1 MRFVE
6 ALLKPTVT
14 AMSFVGKTGW
24 MALLWLM
31 STAMVAQST
40 LVGFVKDGD
49 TGEPMFSAS
58 VMVDG
63 TTQGVMTDFDG
74 RFSINVESL
83 PVTLNVSFIG
93 YSLKQVQV
101 TQANQRIEVKLIP
114 DQVLIETAE
123 VVGERISDKQKQAPL
138 TVETMDALAIKEAPT
153 GSFYEGLGN
162 LKGVD
167 LTSASLGFKIV
178 NTRGFNSTSPV
189 RSLQLIDGVDNQSPG
204 LNFSLGNFLGA
215 PDLDVKTVEIVAG
228 ASSAYFG
235 PGAFNGVINM
245 ETKDPFVFDGLSAS
259 YRMGERNLN
268 EWGFRWAES
277 FDNEDGDAV
286 FAYKINAF
294 AFSAYDWEANNYGPI
309 DGSDVDASNPGRFDA
324 VNIYGDEYRGTM
336 DFAADVTDTKRGLG
350 TFFRTGYKEED
361 IVDYNTN
368 NLKLSLSGH
377 WRLQPDKKYESPE
390 LIYGFNMGRGTTVY
404 QGDNRFSL
412 RDIEFYQH
420 KVELRKKGDWFIR
433 AYRTSEDAGNSY
445 DPYATALR
453 IQDSIRPDND
463 WRDLYV
469 DYWTDS
475 IIPVLDETYPPFGLT
490 GDSTAVGVIFGDT
503 IWVPTSGYIQEDV
516 DAWYAENGEQLNE
529 WHNMVAGWTNSGQS
543 TVPGIDYNP
552 LGGGT
557 AGSAQFNDL
566 FQYFTTRKNNPEERG
581 TRFFDES
588 SLIHVHGEKIFKP
601 WWADEIRLG
610 ANVRRYTP
618 DSDGT
623 IFSDTNGRVITN
635 QEFGIYTG
643 IKRRFLE
650 DKLITTATIRMDKN
664 ENFPYVFSPAAS
676 LVWTP
681 NPENFLRISVSSAL
695 RNPTLA
701 DQFLFLDVG
710 PATLVGN
717 LLGDDGLT
725 SLETFD
731 DYRNSS
737 EGLDIGLDRSII
749 EDNRF
754 AIDPIRPEQ
763 VRTVEVGYRTT
774 LWESLYLDMNAY
786 RSWYT
791 DFIGY
796 IVALDVEFWESGL
809 LENSLKSVD
818 VYRYAANSLNQVQTQ
833 GASLGFNYFLDDNF
847 TVNGNYSWNKLVKT
861 DEDDPIIPAFN
872 TPEHKFNMG
881 LTARGLSAKDKDTW
895 GFGINYRWVQGFV
908 FEGSPQ
914 FTGFVPSYDL
924 MDTQVNYKFDAHGL
938 TVKAGASNLLRNE
951 HIETYGG
958 PTVGRLAYL
967 SLALDVN

>member
-6 ALLKPTVT
+6 ALLKTNATPI
-14 AMSFVGKTGW
+14 SRKTGW
-24 MALLWLM
+24 MVLIWLM
-31 STAMVAQST
+31 STTMVAQST

-63 TTQGVMTDFDG
+63 TSQGVMTDFDG
-74 RFSINVESL
+74 RFSINVASL

-114 DQVLIETAE
+114 DQILIETAE

-245 ETKDPFVFDGLSAS
+245 ETKDPFVFEGLSAS

-277 FDNEDGDAV
+277 IENEDGDAV

-324 VNIYGDEYRGTM
+324 VNIYGDEYRGIM
-336 DFAADVTDTKRGLG
+336 DFSEDVTDTKRGLG

-529 WHNMVAGWTNSGQS
+529 WHSMVAGWANSGQS

-643 IKRRFLE
+643 IKRHFLE

-681 NPENFLRISVSSAL
+681 NPENFLRVSVSSAL

-725 SLETFD
+725 SLETFE

-774 LWESLYLDMNAY
+774 LGESLYLDMNAY

-809 LENSLKSVD
+809 LENSLKTVD

-833 GASLGFNYFLDDNF
+833 GTSLGFNYFLDDNF

-872 TPEHKFNMG
+872 TPEHKFNVG
-881 LTARGLSAKDKDTW
+881 LTARGLSAKNKDTW

-967 SLALDVN
+967 SLSLDVN

>member
-1 MRFVE
+1 MRPLV
-6 ALLKPTVT
+6 ALLNPVRV
-14 AMSFVGKTGW
+14 ASIVGKTTCLALIW
-24 MALLWLM
+24 MM
-31 STAMVAQST
+31 SIAMVAQTT

-63 TTQGVMTDFDG
+63 TSQGVMTDFDG
-74 RFSINVESL
+74 RFSINVASL

-101 TQANQRIEVKLIP
+101 TQANQRINVKLIP

-153 GSFYEGLGN
+153 GNFYEGLGN

-277 FDNEDGDAV
+277 FDNKDGDAV

-294 AFSAYDWEANNYGPI
+294 AFSAYDWEATNYGPV
-309 DGSDVDASNPGRFDA
+309 DGSFVDASNPGRFDA
-324 VNIYGDEYRGTM
+324 VNIYGDEYSSPLDYSG
-336 DFAADVTDTKRGLG
+336 DNSVNARGLG
-350 TFFRTGYKEED
+350 TIYRTGYKEVD
-361 IVDYNTN
+361 LVDYNTD
-368 NLKLSLSGH
+368 NLKVSLSGH

-453 IQDSIRPDND
+453 MQDSLRS
-463 WRDLYV
+463 
-469 DYWTDS
+469 DYNWSKVYYGYWIDS
-475 IIPVLDETYPPFGLT
+475 IAPQVNATYPQLEIIRYDTLWIVPP
-490 GDSTAVGVIFGDT
+490 DIFT
-503 IWVPTSGYIQEDV
+503 LVPVAGYPEGAEEQ
-516 DAWYAENGEQLNE
+516 WYADNADNLQL
-529 WHNMVAGWTNSGQS
+529 WHDEVQAWTN
-543 TVPGIDYNP
+543 N
-552 LGGGT
+552 GT
-557 AGSAQFNDL
+557 AGLADVATDPLGFAAPGSPEFQTLFNDL
-566 FQYFTTRKNNPEERG
+566 TSRKNNEEEGG

-588 SLIHVHGEKIFKP
+588 SLVHVHGEKIFKP

-610 ANVRRYTP
+610 ANARRYTP

-623 IFSDTNGRVITN
+623 IFEDTNGRVITN
-635 QEFGIYTG
+635 QEIGLYTG
-643 IKRRFLE
+643 IKRHFLE
-650 DKLITTATIRMDKN
+650 DKLIATATVRADKN
-664 ENFPYVFSPAAS
+664 QNFRWVVSPAAS

-681 NPENFLRISVSSAL
+681 TATDFIRLSFSSAL

-701 DQFLFLDVG
+701 DQYLFLDVG

-717 LLGDDGLT
+717 LNGAQDLVT
-725 SLETFD
+725 VSSFI

-737 EGLDIGLDRSII
+737 SGSNIGFNLDTLVYFDIAPLQ
-749 EDNRF
+749 
-754 AIDPIRPEQ
+754 PEQ
-763 VRTVEVGYRTT
+763 VRTVEAGYRTT
-774 LWESLYLDMNAY
+774 IGEKLYLDANY
-786 RSWYT
+786 YFSWYT
-791 DFIGY
+791 NFIGY
-796 IVALDVEFWESGL
+796 NLGLDLLFENPSFPEFITG
-809 LENSLKSVD
+809 VD

-847 TVNGNYSWNKLVKT
+847 TLNGNYSWNKLVKT

-872 TPEHKFNMG
+872 TPEHKYNVG

-924 MDTQVNYKFDAHGL
+924 MDAQMNYKFDARGL

-958 PTVGRLAYL
+958 PTVGRLAYVSL
-967 SLALDVN
+967 SIDVN

>member
-1 MRFVE
+1 MRFVD
-6 ALLKPTVT
+6 AFLIPAARTT
-14 AMSFVGKTGW
+14 SFVGKAGW
-24 MALLWLM
+24 MLVLWAM
-31 STAMVAQST
+31 STAMVAQTT

-63 TTQGVMTDFDG
+63 TSQGVMTDFDG
-74 RFSINVESL
+74 RFSINVASL

-101 TQANQRIEVKLIP
+101 TKANQRIDVKLIP

-268 EWGFRWAES
+268 EWGFRWADVFEN
-277 FDNEDGDAV
+277 DEGDAV

-294 AFSAYDWEANNYGPI
+294 AFSAYDWEATNYGPV
-309 DGSDVDASNPGRFDA
+309 DGSFVDASNPGRFDA
-324 VNIYGDEYRGTM
+324 VNIYGDEYSSPLDYSG
-336 DFAADVTDTKRGLG
+336 DNSVNARGLG
-350 TFFRTGYKEED
+350 TIYRTGYKEID
-361 IVDYNTN
+361 LVDYNTD
-368 NLKLSLSGH
+368 NLKVSLSGH

-453 IQDSIRPDND
+453 MQDSLRS
-463 WRDLYV
+463 
-469 DYWTDS
+469 DYNWSKVYYGYWIDS
-475 IIPVLDETYPPFGLT
+475 IAPQVNATYPQLEIIRYDTLWIVPP
-490 GDSTAVGVIFGDT
+490 DIFT
-503 IWVPTSGYIQEDV
+503 LVPVAGYPEGAEEQ
-516 DAWYAENGEQLNE
+516 WYADNANNLQLWHEQVE
-529 WHNMVAGWTNSGQS
+529 AWTN
-543 TVPGIDYNP
+543 N
-552 LGGGT
+552 GT
-557 AGSAQFNDL
+557 AGLADVAADPLGFAAPGSPEFETLFNDL
-566 FQYFTTRKNNPEERG
+566 TSRKNNEEEGG

-588 SLIHVHGEKIFKP
+588 SLVHVHGEKIFKP

-610 ANVRRYTP
+610 ANARRYTP

-623 IFSDTNGRVITN
+623 IFEDTNGRVITN
-635 QEFGIYTG
+635 QEIGLYTG
-643 IKRRFLE
+643 IKRHFLE
-650 DKLITTATIRMDKN
+650 DKLIATATVRADKN
-664 ENFPYVFSPAAS
+664 QNFRWVVSPAAS

-681 NPENFLRISVSSAL
+681 TPTDFIRLSFSSAL

-701 DQFLFLDVG
+701 DQYLFLDVG

-717 LLGDDGLT
+717 LNGAQDLVT
-725 SLETFD
+725 VSSFI

-737 EGLDIGLDRSII
+737 SGSNIGFNLDTLVYFDIAPLQ
-749 EDNRF
+749 
-754 AIDPIRPEQ
+754 PEQ
-763 VRTVEVGYRTT
+763 VRTVEAGYRTT
-774 LWESLYLDMNAY
+774 LGEKLYLDANY
-786 RSWYT
+786 YFSWYT
-791 DFIGY
+791 NFIGY
-796 IVALDVEFWESGL
+796 NLGLDLLFENPSFPEFITG
-809 LENSLKSVD
+809 VD

-847 TVNGNYSWNKLVKT
+847 TLNGNYSWNKLVKT

-872 TPEHKFNMG
+872 TPEHKYNVG

-924 MDTQVNYKFDAHGL
+924 LDAQVNYKFDAQGL

-958 PTVGRLAYL
+958 PTVGRLAYISL
-967 SLALDVN
+967 SLDVN

>member
-6 ALLKPTVT
+6 ALLKTNATPI
-14 AMSFVGKTGW
+14 SGKTGW
-24 MALLWLM
+24 MVLIWLM
-31 STAMVAQST
+31 STTMVAQST

-63 TTQGVMTDFDG
+63 TSQGVMTDFDG
-74 RFSINVESL
+74 RFSINVASL

-114 DQVLIETAE
+114 DQILIETAE

-245 ETKDPFVFDGLSAS
+245 ETKDPFVFEGLSAS

-277 FDNEDGDAV
+277 IENEDGDAV

-324 VNIYGDEYRGTM
+324 VNIYGDEYRGIM
-336 DFAADVTDTKRGLG
+336 DFAEDVTDTKRGLG

-529 WHNMVAGWTNSGQS
+529 WHSMVAGWANSGQS

-643 IKRRFLE
+643 IKRHFLE

-681 NPENFLRISVSSAL
+681 NPENFLRVSVSSAL

-725 SLETFD
+725 SLETFE

-774 LWESLYLDMNAY
+774 LGESLYLDMNAY

-809 LENSLKSVD
+809 LENSLKTVD

-833 GASLGFNYFLDDNF
+833 GTSLGFNYFLDDNF

-872 TPEHKFNMG
+872 TPEHKFNVG
-881 LTARGLSAKDKDTW
+881 LTARGLSAKNKDSW

>member
-6 ALLKPTVT
+6 ALLKTNATPI
-14 AMSFVGKTGW
+14 SGKTGW
-24 MALLWLM
+24 MVLIWLM
-31 STAMVAQST
+31 STTMVAQST

-63 TTQGVMTDFDG
+63 TSQGVMTDFDG
-74 RFSINVESL
+74 RFSISVASL

-114 DQVLIETAE
+114 DQILIETAE

-245 ETKDPFVFDGLSAS
+245 ETKDPFVFEGLSAS

-277 FDNEDGDAV
+277 IENEDGDAV

-324 VNIYGDEYRGTM
+324 VNIYGDEYRGIM
-336 DFAADVTDTKRGLG
+336 DFAEDVTDTKRGLG

-529 WHNMVAGWTNSGQS
+529 WHSMVAGWANSGQS

-643 IKRRFLE
+643 IKRHFLE

-681 NPENFLRISVSSAL
+681 NPENFLRVSVSSAL

-725 SLETFD
+725 SLETFE

-774 LWESLYLDMNAY
+774 LGESLYLDMNAY

-809 LENSLKSVD
+809 LENSLKTVD

-833 GASLGFNYFLDDNF
+833 GTSLGFNYFLDDNF

-872 TPEHKFNMG
+872 TPEHKFNVG

>member
-6 ALLKPTVT
+6 ALLKPTAA

-31 STAMVAQST
+31 STAMVAQTT

-74 RFSINVESL
+74 RFSINVASL

-245 ETKDPFVFDGLSAS
+245 ETKDPFVFGGLSAS

-309 DGSDVDASNPGRFDA
+309 DESEVDASNPGRFDA

-336 DFAADVTDTKRGLG
+336 DFADDVTDTKRGLG

-368 NLKLSLSGH
+368 NLKLSLSG
-377 WRLQPDKKYESPE
+377 
-390 LIYGFNMGRGTTVY
+390 
-404 QGDNRFSL
+404 
-412 RDIEFYQH
+412 
-420 KVELRKKGDWFIR
+420 R
-433 AYRTSEDAGNSY
+433 ALS
-445 DPYATALR
+445 
-453 IQDSIRPDND
+453 
-463 WRDLYV
+463 
-469 DYWTDS
+469 
-475 IIPVLDETYPPFGLT
+475 TYF
-490 GDSTAVGVIFGDT
+490 
-503 IWVPTSGYIQEDV
+503 
-516 DAWYAENGEQLNE
+516 
-529 WHNMVAGWTNSGQS
+529 
-543 TVPGIDYNP
+543 
-552 LGGGT
+552 
-557 AGSAQFNDL
+557 
-566 FQYFTTRKNNPEERG
+566 R
-581 TRFFDES
+581 
-588 SLIHVHGEKIFKP
+588 
-601 WWADEIRLG
+601 
-610 ANVRRYTP
+610 
-618 DSDGT
+618 
-623 IFSDTNGRVITN
+623 
-635 QEFGIYTG
+635 
-643 IKRRFLE
+643 
-650 DKLITTATIRMDKN
+650 
-664 ENFPYVFSPAAS
+664 
-676 LVWTP
+676 
-681 NPENFLRISVSSAL
+681 
-695 RNPTLA
+695 
-701 DQFLFLDVG
+701 FLFL
-710 PATLVGN
+710 L
-717 LLGDDGLT
+717 
-725 SLETFD
+725 
-731 DYRNSS
+731 
-737 EGLDIGLDRSII
+737 
-749 EDNRF
+749 
-754 AIDPIRPEQ
+754 
-763 VRTVEVGYRTT
+763 
-774 LWESLYLDMNAY
+774 
-786 RSWYT
+786 
-791 DFIGY
+791 
-796 IVALDVEFWESGL
+796 
-809 LENSLKSVD
+809 
-818 VYRYAANSLNQVQTQ
+818 
-833 GASLGFNYFLDDNF
+833 
-847 TVNGNYSWNKLVKT
+847 
-861 DEDDPIIPAFN
+861 
-872 TPEHKFNMG
+872 
-881 LTARGLSAKDKDTW
+881 
-895 GFGINYRWVQGFV
+895 
-908 FEGSPQ
+908 
-914 FTGFVPSYDL
+914 
-924 MDTQVNYKFDAHGL
+924 
-938 TVKAGASNLLRNE
+938 
-951 HIETYGG
+951 
-958 PTVGRLAYL
+958 
-967 SLALDVN
+967 

>member
-6 ALLKPTVT
+6 AFLKTNAT
-14 AMSFVGKTGW
+14 LISGKTGW
-24 MALLWLM
+24 MVLIWLM
-31 STAMVAQST
+31 STTMVAQST

-63 TTQGVMTDFDG
+63 TSQGVMTDFDG
-74 RFSINVESL
+74 RFSINVASL

-114 DQVLIETAE
+114 DQILIETAE

-245 ETKDPFVFDGLSAS
+245 ETKDPFVFEGLSAS

-277 FDNEDGDAV
+277 IENEDGDAV

-324 VNIYGDEYRGTM
+324 VNIYGDEYRGIM
-336 DFAADVTDTKRGLG
+336 DFSEDVTDSKRGLG
-350 TFFRTGYKEED
+350 NFFRTGYKEED

-516 DAWYAENGEQLNE
+516 DAWYAENGEQLND
-529 WHNMVAGWTNSGQS
+529 WHSMVAGWANSGQS

-557 AGSAQFNDL
+557 VGSAQFNDL

-650 DKLITTATIRMDKN
+650 DKVITTATIRMDKN

-681 NPENFLRISVSSAL
+681 NPENFLRVSVSSAL

-725 SLETFD
+725 SLETFE

-774 LWESLYLDMNAY
+774 LGESLYLDMNAY

-809 LENSLKSVD
+809 LENSLKTVD

-833 GASLGFNYFLDDNF
+833 GTSLGFNYFLDDNF

-872 TPEHKFNMG
+872 TPEHKFNVG

-914 FTGFVPSYDL
+914 FTGVVPSYDL
-924 MDTQVNYKFDAHGL
+924 MDAQVNYKFDAHGL

-967 SLALDVN
+967 SLSLDVN

>member
-1 MRFVE
+1 MRRFAALQLSIDAASRGLQAVLF
-6 ALLKPTVT
+6 ALLFSASTV
-14 AMSFVGKTGW
+14 AM
-24 MALLWLM
+24 
-31 STAMVAQST
+31 AQTT
-40 LVGFVKDGD
+40 LVGFVKDGE

-74 RFSINVESL
+74 RFSINVSAL
-83 PVTLNVSFIG
+83 PVTLNITFIG
-93 YSLKQVQV
+93 YGLQQVKV
-101 TQANQRIEVKLIP
+101 EQANQRINVNLMP
-114 DQVLIETAE
+114 DQVLIEAAE
-123 VVGERISDKQKQAPL
+123 VVGERISEKQKQTPL

-167 LTSASLGFKIV
+167 VTSASLGFKII

-215 PDLDVKTVEIVAG
+215 PDLDVKSVEIVAG

-245 ETKDPFVFDGLSAS
+245 ETKDPFVFDGLNLS
-259 YRMGERNLN
+259 YRMGERNLF
-268 EWGFRWAES
+268 EGGLRWAQVI
-277 FDNEDGDAV
+277 DNKDGDAV
-286 FAYKINAF
+286 FAYKFNVF
-294 AFSAYDWEANNYGPI
+294 AFSAYDWEATNYSPI

-324 VNIYGDEYRGTM
+324 VNIYGDEFRGIM
-336 DFAADVTDTKRGLG
+336 DFADDVSDTKRGVG
-350 TFFRTGYKEED
+350 TFFRTGYKEVD
-361 IVDYNTN
+361 LVDYNTN
-368 NLKLSLSGH
+368 NLKASFSGH
-377 WRLQPDKKYESPE
+377 WRLQPEKKYESPE

-453 IQDSIRPDND
+453 IQDSIRDD
-463 WRDLYV
+463 SEWRDVYL
-469 DYWTDS
+469 DFWTDS
-475 IIPVLDETYPPFGLT
+475 IIPILDETYPAFGLT
-490 GDSTAVGVIFGDT
+490 GDSTLIGVIFGDS
-503 IWVPTSGYIQEDV
+503 IWVPTSGYNPDEV
-516 DAWYAENGEQLNE
+516 DAWNAENSDNLTA
-529 WHNMVAGWTNSGQS
+529 WHSQVEDWTNSGAS
-543 TVPGIDYNP
+543 TVPGINPNP
-552 LGGGT
+552 LGGG
-557 AGSAQFNDL
+557 APGSAQFNDL
-566 FQYFTTRKNNPEERG
+566 FGHFTTRKNNPEERG
-581 TRFFDES
+581 TRFYDKS
-588 SLIHVHGEKIFKP
+588 SLVHLHAEKIFKP
-601 WWADEIRLG
+601 WWLDEIRLG
-610 ANVRRYTP
+610 ANGRRYTP
-618 DSDGT
+618 DTDGT
-623 IFSDTNGRVITN
+623 IFDDPDTVVITN
-635 QEFGIYTG
+635 QEFGVYAG
-643 IKRRFLE
+643 VKKRFFE
-650 DKLITTATIRMDKN
+650 DKLISTATMRVDKN
-664 ENFPYVFSPAAS
+664 ENFPFVYSPAGSFVWSPNATNFVRLS
-676 LVWTP
+676 L
-681 NPENFLRISVSSAL
+681 SSAL

-701 DQFLFLDVG
+701 DQFLDLDVG

-717 LLGDDGLT
+717 LNGDTGLT
-725 SLETFD
+725 TLSTFD
-731 DYRNSS
+731 EYRRSS
-737 EGLDIGLDRSII
+737 SGLQIGLDRSII

-754 AIDPIRPEQ
+754 SIDAIRPER
-763 VRTVEVGYRTT
+763 VRTVEMGYRTT

-786 RSWYT
+786 RSWYQ

-809 LENSLKSVD
+809 LENTVKSVE
-818 VYRYAANSLNQVQTQ
+818 VRRYAANSLNQVQTQ
-833 GASLGFNYFLDDNF
+833 GASLGFNYFIDDHF
-847 TVNGNYSWNKLVKT
+847 TLNGNYSWNKLVKT

-872 TPEHKFNMG
+872 TPEHKYNVG
-881 LTARGLSAKDKDTW
+881 LTARGLDGREKDKW
-895 GFGINYRWVQGFV
+895 GFGLNYRWVQGFV

-924 MDTQVNYKFDAHGL
+924 LDVQANYKFDGPGL

-958 PTVGRLAYL
+958 PTVGRLAYV

>member
-6 ALLKPTVT
+6 ALLKTNATPI
-14 AMSFVGKTGW
+14 SGKTGW
-24 MALLWLM
+24 MVLIWLM
-31 STAMVAQST
+31 STTMVAQST

-63 TTQGVMTDFDG
+63 TSQGVMTDFDG
-74 RFSINVESL
+74 RFSINVASL

-114 DQVLIETAE
+114 DQILIETAE

-245 ETKDPFVFDGLSAS
+245 ETKDPFVFEGLSAS

-277 FDNEDGDAV
+277 IENEDGDAV

-324 VNIYGDEYRGTM
+324 VNIYGDEYRGIM
-336 DFAADVTDTKRGLG
+336 DFSEDVTDTKRGLG

-529 WHNMVAGWTNSGQS
+529 WHSMVAGWANSGQS

-643 IKRRFLE
+643 IKRHFLE

-681 NPENFLRISVSSAL
+681 NPENFLRVSVSSAL

-725 SLETFD
+725 SLETFE

-774 LWESLYLDMNAY
+774 LGESLYLDMNAY

-809 LENSLKSVD
+809 LENSLKTVD

-833 GASLGFNYFLDDNF
+833 GTSLGFNYFLDDNF

-872 TPEHKFNMG
+872 TPEHKFNVG
-881 LTARGLSAKDKDTW
+881 LTARGLSAKNKDTW

-967 SLALDVN
+967 SLSLDVN

>member
-1 MRFVE
+1 MRPFV
-6 ALLKPTVT
+6 APLNPVRI
-14 AMSFVGKTGW
+14 ASIVGKTTCLALIW
-24 MALLWLM
+24 MM
-31 STAMVAQST
+31 STAMVAQTT

-63 TTQGVMTDFDG
+63 TSQGVMTDFDG
-74 RFSINVESL
+74 RFSINVASL

-101 TQANQRIEVKLIP
+101 TQANQRINVKLIP

-245 ETKDPFVFDGLSAS
+245 ETKDPFVFGGLSAS

-324 VNIYGDEYRGTM
+324 VNIYGDEYRGIM
-336 DFAADVTDTKRGLG
+336 DFATDVTDTKRGLG

-453 IQDSIRPDND
+453 IQDSIRNDND

-490 GDSTAVGVIFGDT
+490 GDSTVVAVIFGDT
-503 IWVPTSGYIQEDV
+503 IWAPTAGYIQEDV
-516 DAWYAENGEQLNE
+516 DAWYAENGSQLDE
-529 WHNMVAGWTNSGQS
+529 WHNMVEGWTNSGQS
-543 TVPGIDYNP
+543 TVPGIDDNP
-552 LGGGT
+552 LGGG
-557 AGSAQFNDL
+557 APGSAQFNDL
-566 FQYFTTRKNNPEERG
+566 FQHFTSRKNNPEERG

-681 NPENFLRISVSSAL
+681 DPENFLRVSVSSAL

-717 LLGDDGLT
+717 LLGAEGLT
-725 SLETFD
+725 DTATFNL
-731 DYRNSS
+731 YRQSS

-749 EDNRF
+749 DDNRF
-754 AIDPIRPEQ
+754 SIDAIRPEQ

-774 LWESLYLDMNAY
+774 LGESLYLDMNAY

-796 IVALDVEFWESGL
+796 IVGLDVEFWESGL

-872 TPEHKFNMG
+872 TPEHKFNVG

>member
-6 ALLKPTVT
+6 ALLKPTAT

-74 RFSINVESL
+74 RFSINVTSL

-93 YSLKQVQV
+93 YSLNQVRV

-245 ETKDPFVFDGLSAS
+245 ETKDPFVFGGLSAS

-324 VNIYGDEYRGTM
+324 VNIYGDEYRGIM
-336 DFAADVTDTKRGLG
+336 DFSEDVTDTKRGLG

-529 WHNMVAGWTNSGQS
+529 WHSMVAGWANSGQS
-543 TVPGIDYNP
+543 TVPGIDFNP

-566 FQYFTTRKNNPEERG
+566 FQHFTTRKNNPEERG

-643 IKRRFLE
+643 IKRHFLE

-774 LWESLYLDMNAY
+774 LGESLYLDMNAY

-833 GASLGFNYFLDDNF
+833 GASFGFNYFLDDNF

-872 TPEHKFNMG
+872 TPEHKFNVG
-881 LTARGLSAKDKDTW
+881 LTARGLSAKNKDTW